1 MNFPGNP
8 ADPLDYR
15 KLFERSI
22 VGVAVAR
29 LDGTFVSA
37 NPAFAAIFGYGS
49 AEDFMAAAPN
59 VESLYA
65 DPAAR
70 RQVLEELARE
80 GEVRDFEAHMRRRD
94 GELRWITGSL
104 AAMPGAPGGPS
115 LVQALVIDG
124 TERRNAREREKAL
137 LSLEHLVTQRFSQ
150 ARNLS
155 EALRAAMQA
164 ICETERW
171 EVARYLY
178 VDEARGVLRAGES
191 WSIPDPQ
198 RERYLEESR
207 TMEYK
212 PGVGLVGHVW
222 KTGEPLWV
230 PDIAADPRVARP
242 QLAAVTGMRGSVVFP
257 VHAGGRT
264 IGVLIFDSREV
275 RKPDERLLR
284 TLALIGGQIGQLVRR
299 SQAEQALMASERRF
313 RALIEH
319 GRDAILL
326 YDRERRLFYRSP
338 TAKDISGYEDRE
350 RLGGSLMD
358 LVFEEDRPMLHSLVD
373 GLRVNGG
380 SAPFRCRI
388 LSKGGRLRWIEGM
401 FTNLLDEPAVAALVV
416 NYRDIDDQVR
426 AREALER
433 SERYFRT
440 LIESS
445 GDIIAV
451 ADLDWRFTYMNPGL
465 MRILGYDPRH
475 AIGRLFLDY
484 TPCADPEALRASVA
498 LALNEPGATHV
509 MQVESRHRDG
519 SSRMLETTIVRGV
532 DAANMPV
539 YLINSRDL
547 SERRRAEVRL
557 RKTVEATAAP
567 LMLVDPGGTIVFAN
581 PAAAALFGRPASA
594 LPGSPLGLPL
604 GSPAS
609 DGRPAEVQIPQPDGT
624 RRAAEMQ
631 FAAAELEGRDVLV
644 VSLHDL
650 TERKRYESRIEHL
663 ASHDALTGLP
673 NRALL
678 RDRVEQAIVH
688 ARRTGSRVALMYV
701 DLDQFKLVNDSWG
714 HPAGDK
720 LLVEMGVR
728 LRAAVREGD
737 TVARLG
743 GDEFVVLLS
752 DVARPGDSAVVAR
765 KIASALAQPLAID
778 GREVQ
783 VTASIGIAVWPE
795 DGDGLEALLQC
806 ADVAMYRAKDEGRN
820 GYQYYSGEMGAQ
832 ARSRVELEGG
842 LRQALERAE
851 LRLHFQPQ
859 VELASG
865 QVNGCEALLRW
876 ERPGR
881 GLVSPAQFIPV
892 AEESNLIVPIGEWAL
907 RAACREAA
915 GWAAAGL
922 GRIKVAVNLSARQF
936 RQGSVVETVRMALAE
951 SGLPASSLEL
961 EITESVVA
969 RDLEQVV
976 KALEQVRRMGV
987 GVAIDDFGTGY
998 SSLAYLR
1005 TLPIQKLKIDRSFI
1019 KGIPDD
1025 REAAALVGEI
1035 IRLAHVLSL
1044 EVVAEGV
1051 ETAAQASFLRDAG
1064 CEKMQG
1070 YLFSRPVPPAEFAA
1084 LMRSGGRLQL

>member
-1 MNFPGNP
+1 MNFPGHP
-8 ADPLDYR
+8 ALALDYR
-15 KLFERSI
+15 EIFERGI

-37 NPAFAAIFGYGS
+37 NLAFARIFGYDSPAQFS
-49 AEDFMAAAPN
+49 AAVPN

-70 RQVLEELARE
+70 RQMLEVLERE
-80 GEVRDFEAHMRRRD
+80 GVVREFEARMRRRD
-94 GELRWITGSL
+94 GELRWISGSL
-104 AAMPGAPGGPS
+104 VALKPAGGVPGLIQAA
-115 LVQALVIDG
+115 VIDG
-124 TERRNAREREKAL
+124 TDQRRSREREQAL
-137 LSLEHLVTQRFSQ
+137 LSLEHQVTVRFSQ
-150 ARNLS
+150 ARDPS
-155 EALRAAMQA
+155 AALKAAMQA
-164 ICETERW
+164 ICETEHW
-171 EVARYLY
+171 EAARYVY

-191 WSIPDPQ
+191 WSIPDPA
-198 RERYLEESR
+198 RERYLRESLAV
-207 TMEYK
+207 EYA

-222 KTGEPLWV
+222 QTGEPLWV
-230 PDIAADPRVARP
+230 PDIGNDPRVARP
-242 QLAAVTGMRGSVVFP
+242 QLAAETGMRGSVVFP
-257 VHAGGRT
+257 VHADGKT
-264 IGVLIFDSREV
+264 IGVLVFDSREV

-284 TLALIGGQIGQLVRR
+284 TLAVIGGQIGQLMRR
-299 SQAEQALMASERRF
+299 AQAEQALAARERRF
-313 RALIEH
+313 RALVEH
-319 GRDAILL
+319 GHDAILL
-326 YDRERRLFYRSP
+326 YDRELRMIYRSP
-338 TAKDISGYEDRE
+338 TAKGISGYEDEE

-358 LVFEEDRPMLHSLVD
+358 LVFEEDRPALQSIVER
-373 GLRVNGG
+373 LRAERGG
-380 SAPFRCRI
+380 AAPFRCRV
-388 LSKGGRLRWIEGM
+388 LHKNGRLRWIEGV

-416 NYRDIDDQVR
+416 NYRDIDEQMR
-426 AREALER
+426 ARDALER
-433 SERYFRT
+433 SERYFRS

-465 MRILGYDPRH
+465 TRILGYDPRH

-484 TPCADPEALRASVA
+484 TPCDADALRAEVA
-498 LALNEPGATHV
+498 LALEQPGAAHV
-509 MQVESRHRDG
+509 MQNEARHRDG
-519 SSRMLETTIVRGV
+519 STRTLETTIVRSV

-547 SERRRAEVRL
+547 SERRRAEARL
-557 RKTVEATAAP
+557 RKMVEATAAP
-567 LMLVDPGGTIVFAN
+567 LLLVDPGGTIVFAN
-581 PAAAALFGRPASA
+581 PAAAFLFGRPAAA
-594 LPGSPLGLPL
+594 LQGSPLGLPVNE
-604 GSPAS
+604 A
-609 DGRPAEVQIPQPDGT
+609 RPAEVQIPQPDGT
-624 RRAAEMQ
+624 RRPAEMQ

-688 ARRTGSRVALMYV
+688 ARRTGSRVAVMYV

-714 HPAGDK
+714 HPAGDA
-720 LLVEMGVR
+720 LLVEVGTR
-728 LRAAVREGD
+728 LRSAMREGD

-743 GDEFVVLLS
+743 GDEFVVLLA
-752 DVARPGDSAVVAR
+752 DLARPNDSALVAR
-765 KIASALAQPLAID
+765 KIAGALAPPIVLD
-778 GREVQ
+778 GRETL
-783 VTASIGIAVWPE
+783 VTASIGIAIWPE
-795 DGDGLEALLQC
+795 DGEGLEALLQC

-832 ARSRVELEGG
+832 ARARVELETG

-851 LRLHFQPQ
+851 LRLHWQPQ
-859 VELASG
+859 VDLASG
-865 QVNGCEALLRW
+865 EVRGCEALMRW

-881 GLVSPAQFIPV
+881 GLVSPAQFIPL
-892 AEESNLIVPIGEWAL
+892 AEESGLIVPIGEWAL
-907 RAACREAA
+907 RSACREAA

-922 GRIKVAVNLSARQF
+922 GRIQVAVNLSARQF
-936 RQGSVVETVRMALAE
+936 RQGAVVETVRAALAE
-951 SGLPASSLEL
+951 SGLPAACLEL

-969 RDLEQVV
+969 RDLDQVV
-976 KALEQVRRMGV
+976 KALEQLRRMGV
-987 GVAIDDFGTGY
+987 SVAIDDFGTGY
-998 SSLAYLR
+998 SSLSYLR

-1019 KGIPDD
+1019 KGIPED

-1051 ETAAQASFLRDAG
+1051 ETAPQAAFLRDAG

-1070 YLFSRPVPPAEFAA
+1070 FLFSRPVPSAEFAA
-1084 LMRSGGRLQL
+1084 LVRSGSRLVLP